1 MSRPDLFVHTV
12 NNLLYGQTASE
23 LSEALYEC
31 IERSQ
36 ETGKQAKLTL
46 SLTIKPTT
54 REGLQYEIKDEI
66 KTVMP
71 QLDRGITLMF
81 KTEDGNLQRENPAQ
95 QTMELKSV
103 EDDKPSTFKTAENQ

>member
-1 MSRPDLFVHTV
+1 MIRSDLFVHTL
-12 NNLLYGQTASE
+12 NNLLYGQTAHE
-23 LSEALYEC
+23 LSEKLDEC

-54 REGLQYEIKDEI
+54 RNGNQYEIKDEI
-66 KTVMP
+66 KTTLP

-81 KTEDGNLQRENPAQ
+81 HTDDGNLQRENPNQ
-95 QTMELKSV
+95 KTMDLKSV
-103 EDDKPSTFKTAENQ
+103 DADEPASYKSAGSK